1 MNSLFG
7 LKYSRCVS
15 TNLILKRFGRLF
27 LEHRYNLKKKEKKVK
42 RIESLGIV
50 SSNYSCPPH
59 LYKNRQIDELVCPLL
74 GFCR

>member
-1 MNSLFG
+1 M
-7 LKYSRCVS
+7 S

-27 LEHRYNLKKKEKKVK
+27 LEHRYNLKKKKKKKKKKEKKERKKVK

-50 SSNYSCPPH
+50 SSNYSCPSH